1 MRTGFD
7 GSSRPSM
14 KHFSEPIMPDVS
26 KYEVIATPSVLEDR
40 NWTGAPSAT
49 RDTDGNIWL
58 AYRDRTKVKRG
69 GELIISRS
77 EDGVSFE
84 DVKVIRQED
93 FAGRKVKSIERCS
106 LFIDPWTGLFKLYM
120 AIDQEFRNWVIVKL
134 DDAESPE
141 GFDASTAQVI
151 LARSGYGS
159 DSKSVKDPFIM
170 TVGRQYYMFYIG
182 NSTRCELPHLAT
194 SVDGVN
200 WKRFEGNPIMAG
212 TGWHEFCLR
221 IACVMPLAQ
230 GYAIFYEG
238 ASLNDH
244 EKIYNIRTGLA
255 FSPDLRTFTDL
266 TPVEPIIQSPTPGKC
281 WAVRYMDY
289 VMLEDRVLFYY
300 EAARPDDAFELR
312 VSEVKL

>member
-1 MRTGFD
+1 M
-7 GSSRPSM
+7 
-14 KHFSEPIMPDVS
+14 
-26 KYEVIATPSVLEDR
+26 
-40 NWTGAPSAT
+40 
-49 RDTDGNIWL
+49 
-58 AYRDRTKVKRG
+58 
-69 GELIISRS
+69 IISRS
-77 EDGVSFE
+77 EDGISFE
-84 DVKVIRQED
+84 EVKVIRQAD

-106 LFIDPWTGLFKLYM
+106 LFIDPWTGLFKLYL

-134 DDAESPE
+134 DDVESPE
-141 GFDASTAQVI
+141 GFDASTAQVV

-230 GYAIFYEG
+230 GYAVFYEG
-238 ASLNDH
+238 ASLN
-244 EKIYNIRTGLA
+244 EIIREAEISKGSLYYY
-255 FSPDLRTFTDL
+255 FEDKTDL
-266 TPVEPIIQSPTPGKC
+266 YLTVIKNVMEDMFAEIGGITVGEFSDDFWADVENYFKQMIKMILSI
-281 WAVRYMDY
+281 
-289 VMLEDRVLFYY
+289 LLIN
-300 EAARPDDAFELR
+300 
-312 VSEVKL
+312 